1 MRRSLLLSLVGLSAP
16 LAAVPAAYAGG
27 PSIPSP
33 DLVAEV
39 TATPGQYSVM
49 TGKAVEPVVTL
60 TVKVNPYGG
69 GWGTTTQTSTRVRVC
84 AEALRPILPFAVP
97 RRCLWAERAIGVT
110 TAPLSA
116 YTGFKVNLL
125 SALSAPL
132 AVSTAVTN
140 PYDKGRTTD
149 SGGFSPVRIRVVK

>member
-1 MRRSLLLSLVGLSAP
+1 MRRSLLFVLTALPAV
-16 LAAVPAAYAGG
+16 AAVCPAAHAGG

-39 TATPGQYSVM
+39 IATPGQYSVT
-49 TGKAVEPVVTL
+49 TGKAVEPLVTL
-60 TVKVNPYGG
+60 TVKVSPYGG
-69 GWGTTTQTSTRVRVC
+69 GSGTTSQTSTRVRVC
-84 AEALRPILPFAVP
+84 AEPLRPILPFVVP
-97 RRCLWAERAIGVT
+97 KRCLWAERAIGVT

-140 PYDKGRTTD
+140 PYDKGRTMD
-149 SGGFSPVRIRVVK
+149 SGGFSPIRIRLVK